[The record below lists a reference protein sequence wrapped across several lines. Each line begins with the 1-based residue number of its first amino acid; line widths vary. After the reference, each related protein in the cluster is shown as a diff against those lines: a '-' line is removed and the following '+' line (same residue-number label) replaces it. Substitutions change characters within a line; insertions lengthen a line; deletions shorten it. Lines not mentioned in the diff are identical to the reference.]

1 MQDLGPRYEL
11 HSHTI
16 FSDGKLLPLAL
27 VIEAAFRKVSVIAL
41 TDHVDPSNIDWT
53 MKNIVSF
60 VKQIDNKL
68 PIKVIPGAEVS
79 YLPPK
84 MIEEYCKKAKRLG
97 AKLIIVHGE
106 SPVESAVPKG
116 TNQAALKL
124 KGLVNILAHPGWIT
138 EELAQQAKDN
148 DIYLEL
154 SARKGHSQ
162 GNKHV
167 AKVAKKVGAKLL
179 LNTDAHSDKD
189 LITQKQALQI
199 AKRAGLNDEEAIKVV
214 RDNPREL
221 IKRISR
227 Q

>member
-1 MQDLGPRYEL
+1 MQDLGPRNEF

-27 VIEAAFRKVSVIAL
+27 VIEAQFRKVLVIAL

-53 MKNIVSF
+53 LKHIVGF

-84 MIEEYCKKAKRLG
+84 MIGEYCKKAKKLG
-97 AKLIIVHGE
+97 ARLIIVHGE
-106 SPVESAVPKG
+106 SPVEPAVPKG

-138 EELAQQAKDN
+138 EAQAQLAKDN

-154 SARKGHSQ
+154 SARRGHSQ

-179 LNTDAHSDKD
+179 VNTDAHADKD
-189 LITQKQALQI
+189 LIAQEHAFWI
-199 AKRAGLNDEEAIKVV
+199 AKKAGLN
-214 RDNPREL
+214 N
-221 IKRISR
+221 
-227 Q
+227 